1 VVHTLQTNIIVSMI
15 TSFNSISTLDGSFY
29 WGDSGP
35 KGNSHNPSYLPTS
48 DGHNSDC
55 DESLAVRSTALALMV
70 YTERGEYMTEPIVR
84 WLNSRR
90 RSGWDTTVDT
100 SMYYKKARLIKPTV
114 QCLYLNK
121 ASNVS

>member
-1 VVHTLQTNIIVSMI
+1 MISIIVFSNI
-15 TSFNSISTLDGSFY
+15 ASFVSILPLDGTFY
-29 WGDSGP
+29 WGDSGH
-35 KGNSHNPSYLPTS
+35 KSNSHNPSYLPTS
-48 DGHNSDC
+48 DVHNSDC

-100 SMYYKKARLIKPTV
+100 GM
-114 QCLYLNK
+114 
-121 ASNVS
+121 